1 MKTSLRQTAKPQRR
15 LRPRVTDWPHRKA
28 PSSGRHPRRQFLHL
42 AAGLAAF
49 PALSRVAKAQSYP
62 ARPVRVIVPF
72 AAGGPGDAFARPV
85 AQKLSERLG
94 KQFYVENLPGAGGN
108 IGTGQPA
115 RSAHDGHTVLMTA
128 NSFVINPS
136 FYKKVPYDPRRDFD
150 PVTLAAEITLGLWVH
165 SSVPA
170 TSVKELVE
178 LIKANP
184 GRYNYASAGVG
195 TSVHLIGEEFRLALG
210 LDLVHVPFNG
220 GGPAIA
226 STIAGHTP
234 IAFTGL
240 APAMPH
246 ITKGTLRAL
255 ALMSRSEL
263 LPDVPTMAEAGY
275 PQIRG
280 DEWIG
285 VFVPAGTPRPVIDV
299 LNREIAAIMAL
310 PAMKEQ
316 LAMLGLAPIV
326 STPEAFRD
334 QIKVDIDRWAKVM
347 RDANIKAE

>member
-1 MKTSLRQTAKPQRR
+1 MNRS
-15 LRPRVTDWPHRKA
+15 
-28 PSSGRHPRRQFLHL
+28 RRQFLHL
-42 AAGLAAF
+42 AGGAGT
-49 PALSRVAKAQSYP
+49 LSIMPGIANAQAYP
-62 ARPVRVIVPF
+62 ARAVRVIVPF
-72 AAGGPGDAFARPV
+72 AAGGPTDAFARPV
-85 AQKLSERLG
+85 AQKLSEHLG

-108 IGTGQPA
+108 IGTGQAA
-115 RSAHDGHTVLMTA
+115 RSAHDGHTVLMTV
-128 NSFVINPS
+128 NSYVINPS
-136 FYKKVPYDPRRDFD
+136 FYKKVPYDPYRDFE
-150 PVTLAAEITLGLWVH
+150 PVTLAADITLGLWVH

-170 TSVKELVE
+170 TSVRELVE

-220 GGPAIA
+220 GGPAIT
-226 STIAGHTP
+226 STMAGHTP
-234 IAFTGL
+234 IAFTAL

-255 ALMSRSEL
+255 AVMSHSES
-263 LPDVPTMAEAGY
+263 LPDVPTIAEAGY

-299 LNREIAAIMAL
+299 LNREIAAVMAL
-310 PAMKEQ
+310 PATKEQ
-316 LAMLGLAPIV
+316 LAMLGLTPIA

-334 QIKVDIDRWAKVM
+334 HIKADLERWAKVM